1 MPLRIEDYALIGDCQ
16 TAALVARDGSID
28 WLCLPRF
35 DSGTCFA
42 ALLGTPEH
50 GRWLIAPVGG
60 VRKVNRHYR
69 PGTLVLETVFE
80 TEDGEVAV
88 IDFMPPRSQVP
99 ELIRVVEGRRGRVP
113 MHLEL
118 VIRFDYGS
126 IIPWV
131 RDLDRGLSAI
141 AGPDRIRLRTGVELH
156 GIDYRTVAEFAVAEG
171 QREIFELA
179 WQPTHLP
186 EPREFDVLRASRKP
200 SNGGAT
206 GQRDARTRVNGPKRS
221 PAR

>member
-1 MPLRIEDYALIGDCQ
+1 MPLRIENYALIGDCQ

-131 RDLDRGLSAI
+131 RHLDRGLSAI
-141 AGPDRIRLRTGVELH
+141 AGPDLIRLRTGVELH

-186 EPREFDVLRASRKP
+186 EPREFAVLRALEETEQWWRRLVSAMPGR
-200 SNGGAT
+200 G
-206 GQRDARTRVNGPKRS
+206 
-221 PAR
+221 

>member
-1 MPLRIEDYALIGDCQ
+1 MEAGACSRGSKTTLSSA
-16 TAALVARDGSID
+16 TARWRPRVARDGSID

-35 DSGTCFA
+35 DSGVCFA

-60 VRKVNRHYR
+60 VRKVDRRYR

-80 TEDGEVAV
+80 TDDGEVAV

-131 RDLDRGLSAI
+131 RHLDRHA
-141 AGPDRIRLRTGVELH
+141 
-156 GIDYRTVAEFAVAEG
+156 
-171 QREIFELA
+171 
-179 WQPTHLP
+179 
-186 EPREFDVLRASRKP
+186 
-200 SNGGAT
+200 
-206 GQRDARTRVNGPKRS
+206 DARRTFERLLSVRNDVGLLSEIYDPAPGQAAGKSSSGLFARRPGEHGLNLRRGVSGPSSQRS
-221 PAR
+221 RG